1 MRIFAISLILV
12 SELAIVIGVK
22 SNLNADNI
30 SLISTLIV
38 VLFVSFTMSAILNQ
52 IKSLKLKKNYLISRI
67 VGIVVAIVYYLWIKA
82 NMDRMMAWLDK
93 NGLYF
98 LLFLI
103 AVGAIML
110 FFTNYKK
117 SAKRVLVDEER

>member
-52 IKSLKLKKNYLISRI
+52 FKSLKLKKNYLISSI
-67 VGIVVAIVYYLWIKA
+67 VGIVVAILYYLWIKA

>member
-1 MRIFAISLILV
+1 
-12 SELAIVIGVK
+12 
-22 SNLNADNI
+22 
-30 SLISTLIV
+30 
-38 VLFVSFTMSAILNQ
+38 
-52 IKSLKLKKNYLISRI
+52 
-67 VGIVVAIVYYLWIKA
+67 
-82 NMDRMMAWLDK
+82 MDRMMAWLDK

>member
-52 IKSLKLKKNYLISRI
+52 FKSLKLKKNYLISSI